1 VVSEARAKATAQ
13 AAEDAAELDKIAD
26 ELYALRPD
34 EFAAARDERVRQA
47 RAEGRAAL
55 ARELNKLRKPTQSA
69 WLINLLWRDQH
80 DVMQQ
85 LFELAEALSQAQA
98 QASGP
103 ELLRLTGQRRELEG
117 ALMRRARVLAEQAG
131 VAVSAAMEREAQETL
146 AAAVALPEVAD
157 EVRSGRLVKPAAYVG
172 FGAGFGTLVQPAHR
186 DGGARQVADTPQPAA
201 PVPDELAG
209 RRAAKA
215 SQPSPSSA
223 KPEPAPAELPADPA
237 QRAAQRARQD
247 AERRVDEARAV
258 LEVAADALVERG
270 QTAEAAT
277 KQTQEL
283 QVQQQEVRQKVG
295 ELQQQLD
302 TLRQQQ
308 RDLQAQVVAAEQA
321 ALAAGRRRDQAQK
334 AHDAAQRALEQ
345 AEHDLAEAT

>member
-1 VVSEARAKATAQ
+1 MSESRAKATAQ
-13 AAEDAAELDKIAD
+13 PAEDAAELDKIAD

-34 EFAAARDERVRQA
+34 EFAAARDERVRHA

-69 WLINLLWRDQH
+69 WLINLLWRDQR

-131 VAVSAAMEREAQETL
+131 VAVTAAMEREAQETL

-157 EVRSGRLVKPAAYVG
+157 EVRSGRLIKPAAYVG
-172 FGAGFGTLVQPAHR
+172 FGAGFGTLVPPAHR
-186 DGGARQVADTPQPAA
+186 DSGARQVADTPSAA

-215 SQPSPSSA
+215 SQPSPASA
-223 KPEPAPAELPADPA
+223 EREPAPAEVPPDPA
-237 QRAAQRARQD
+237 QRARQA

-258 LEVAADALVERG
+258 LEVAADALAERG

-283 QVQQQEVRQKVG
+283 QEQQQEVRQKVG
-295 ELQQQLD
+295 ELQQQLE
-302 TLRQQQ
+302 TLRQRQ